1 MSLLNSSVAL
11 NASLKS
17 VGLLGSTLKRRKLV
31 FYIPVIHFKQ
41 FQDVINQNGF
51 RIGNTMMGN
60 GCL

>member
-1 MSLLNSSVAL
+1 MSSLNSSVAL

-17 VGLLGSTLKRRKLV
+17 VGLLGSTLKRRKLLL
-31 FYIPVIHFKQ
+31 YISVVRFKQ

-51 RIGNTMMGN
+51 RIGNIMTGN